1 MLLKFPLP
9 KALKVQISPLRARA
23 VSNPGEPRTVT
34 KDWGLG
40 ISPVCL
46 GTCTVNFHLYIQMC
60 RAYATS
66 RGVLGRRINRTGKK
80 TKQIY
85 YKKLHMQVITGFFC
99 WQVDEPITGEGG
111 VKKQTFRL

>member
-66 RGVLGRRINRTGKK
+66 RGVLGRGINRTGKK
-80 TKQIY
+80 NKTNILQKATYAGNNRIF
-85 YKKLHMQVITGFFC
+85 LLAG
-99 WQVDEPITGEGG
+99 
-111 VKKQTFRL
+111 R